1 MIEAHKVKTLQVLF
15 QSIEENVNF
24 VASKLD
30 VNELPSNTE
39 LELLDGIMAKV
50 LEDVAL
56 WRTNYIHHFGGNE
69 GVKIR
74 D

>member
-15 QSIEENVNF
+15 QSISDNVSFVDARLNEN
-24 VASKLD
+24 
-30 VNELPSNTE
+30 LPSAEE
-39 LELLDGIMAKV
+39 LGNLDCIMAKV